1 MQFAEPQILVR
12 QVTGADLK
20 LIIQGYY
27 EQGYEYIL
35 IAHPDGADQV
45 HRQFLI
51 YFNTFA
57 IFFKDA
63 MKYIEQKTEVV
74 TQGVKISTVKNVIFK
89 DRIQTLANIIHK
101 TNVKMGGLNYT
112 VSISPQSE

>member
-1 MQFAEPQILVR
+1 
-12 QVTGADLK
+12 
-20 LIIQGYY
+20 
-27 EQGYEYIL
+27 
-35 IAHPDGADQV
+35 
-45 HRQFLI
+45 
-51 YFNTFA
+51 
-57 IFFKDA
+57 